1 VDDTT
6 QDHTLPRL
14 VMISG
19 PIASGKSTL
28 AGEVVRLLRQEGWS
42 VALTDLDTVAEMALP
57 TLPSWDW
64 AHGIHAQL
72 VGAWLRTGVD
82 VVVDEGTS
90 NAAEVQQVLDQ
101 VPEGTDV
108 FHVVLTADFD
118 ASLARAMADSGR
130 GLSQDP
136 TFLRGDHQAYARHL
150 PQLPSS
156 LRLHVEGQEPAAL
169 AREVLARYRG
179 RGSGPNP

>member
-1 VDDTT
+1 MSDRT
-6 QDHTLPRL
+6 QDHTIPRL

-28 AGEVVRLLRQEGWS
+28 AGDLVRLLRLEGFS
-42 VALTDLDTVAEMALP
+42 VALADLDTVAEMALP

-64 AHGIHAQL
+64 AHGVHAQL

-82 VVVDEGTS
+82 IVVDEGTS
-90 NAAEVQQVLDQ
+90 NPAEVQQVLDQ
-101 VPEGTDV
+101 APEGTDV
-108 FHVVLTADFD
+108 FHVVLTADLD
-118 ASLARAMADSGR
+118 ASLARARADSGR
-130 GLSQDP
+130 GISQDP
-136 TFLRGDHQAYARHL
+136 AFLRGDHEAYSRHL

-169 AREVLARYRG
+169 AREVLARLL
-179 RGSGPNP
+179 P

>member
-1 VDDTT
+1 VSDGT
-6 QDHTLPRL
+6 QYHAIPRL

-28 AGEVVRLLRQEGWS
+28 ADGLAQLLRREGFS
-42 VALTDLDTVAEMALP
+42 VALADLDTVAEMALP
-57 TLPSWDW
+57 TLPRWDW
-64 AHGIHAQL
+64 AHGVHAQL

-82 VVVDEGTS
+82 IVIDEGTS
-90 NAAEVQQVLDQ
+90 NPTEVQQVLDQ

-108 FHVVLTADFD
+108 FHVVLTADLD
-118 ASLARAMADSGR
+118 ASLARARADSGR
-130 GLSQDP
+130 GISQDP
-136 TFLRGDHQAYARHL
+136 TFLRGDHEAYSRHL

-169 AREVLARYRG
+169 AREVLARLLSPRRG
-179 RGSGPNP
+179 

>member
-1 VDDTT
+1 MSDRT
-6 QDHTLPRL
+6 QEHTIPRL

-28 AGEVVRLLRQEGWS
+28 AGELAELLRREGFS
-42 VALTDLDTVAEMALP
+42 VALADLETVAEMA
-57 TLPSWDW
+57 LPSWDW
-64 AHGIHAQL
+64 AHGVHAQL

-90 NAAEVQQVLDQ
+90 NPAEVQQVLDQ

-108 FHVVLTADFD
+108 FHVVLTADLD
-118 ASLARAMADSGR
+118 ASLARARAESGR
-130 GLSQDP
+130 GISQDP
-136 TFLRGDHQAYARHL
+136 TFLRGDHEAYAQHL

-156 LRLHVEGQEPAAL
+156 LRLHVEGQGPAAL
-169 AREVLARYRG
+169 AREVLARLLR
-179 RGSGPNP
+179 